1 MECGAGLGRA
11 CGRCG
16 AELPAEAKFCPA
28 CGDAAAAPERDP
40 RDYTP
45 KHLAEKILQ
54 SRSALE
60 GERKQ
65 VTVVFADV
73 KGSVELAEQVDP
85 EEWHG
90 ILDRFFQILTDGVHR
105 FEGTVN
111 QYTGDGIMALF
122 GAPIAHED
130 HAQRACYAAL
140 WLRDELRRYAN
151 ELRVERGLN
160 FGVRIGL
167 NSGEVVVGKIGDDL
181 RMDYTAQGPTVNLAA
196 RMQEIAEPGT
206 PCLAERT
213 AAQTRGYFEL
223 EDLGRAAIRGIHEP
237 VSVFALQGLG
247 PLRTRLD
254 LSRARGFSRF
264 VGRADELSALE
275 AALRRTTRGNGQ
287 IAGVVGEAGVG
298 KSRLCA
304 EFVERCRAN
313 GVAVYEAHCLSHG
326 RTVPFLPILEL
337 LRGLLGLAES
347 DRDQVAREKIA
358 GRLLL
363 LDEAFSEALPLVFDF
378 LGIPDPER
386 AALRMD
392 PEVRQRQFF
401 AFVRRLVQARSAQEP
416 TVIFMDDLHW
426 IDAASDE
433 LLAQLV
439 EAVPATPT
447 LLLVNFRPEYA
458 AEWTRKSY
466 YEQLPLMPLGAGDV
480 EAMLRELLGSDE
492 SVERLSAVI
501 RERTA
506 GNPFFMEEL
515 VRSLVEAGVLEGER
529 GAYRRV
535 RVVEDLEVPATVQAV
550 LAARIDRL
558 PEREKRAL
566 QTAAIIG
573 QQFTVPLLSAV
584 TELANSDLTAALSAL
599 ESAEFIF
606 PRSLYPVAEYV
617 FKHPLMEQVARES
630 QLAERR
636 RQLHRA
642 VGRRIEELHADRLPD
657 SWEALAH
664 HFYRGQDWSPAFEY
678 LRKTGDKARAAF
690 ANREAVS
697 LYDRAAEAA
706 DHLELEA
713 AERAALYEAKGQ
725 AHLGLSEFPEAV
737 EAFRRALDLSTVER
751 DRARLQV
758 ALATALTWVYEFDA
772 AIAAAEEALAISR
785 AEGDPGTAG
794 IASLIIARVRA
805 IRGDLDGA
813 ERSHIDAARFA
824 EASGRK
830 VLATQLHVSE
840 ALAANWRGSY
850 RAGIELL
857 EPIVGRAEKEN
868 ELMVLLE
875 AKSHLAIT
883 LGGAGE
889 YGRAI
894 SLISDGVALA
904 ESIGDKVW
912 RARMWNTRG
921 WILNELG
928 AFEEAEEA
936 NVRCLETAQQLSVR
950 IGMFDELTANAEA
963 NLADGAL
970 WRGDAGAA
978 EPHLA
983 GVAAIANKP
992 RNEWMVWRF
1001 GMHCQATACELALD
1015 RGDLAR
1021 ARDHLAICLR
1031 TARRTR
1037 SRRYLVRAIRLLAA
1051 CHVFAGDFAKAEPLI
1066 SAAVRRARELGNPP
1080 QRWHALLAQ
1089 GRVLD
1094 RLGKHDEAIQTWR
1107 EARGVAEAVARA
1119 LPDELRAAFGRSA
1132 IWATLAELGA

>member
-1 MECGAGLGRA
+1 
-11 CGRCG
+11 
-16 AELPAEAKFCPA
+16 
-28 CGDAAAAPERDP
+28 
-40 RDYTP
+40 
-45 KHLAEKILQ
+45 
-54 SRSALE
+54 
-60 GERKQ
+60 
-65 VTVVFADV
+65 
-73 KGSVELAEQVDP
+73 
-85 EEWHG
+85 
-90 ILDRFFQILTDGVHR
+90 
-105 FEGTVN
+105 
-111 QYTGDGIMALF
+111 
-122 GAPIAHED
+122 
-130 HAQRACYAAL
+130 
-140 WLRDELRRYAN
+140 
-151 ELRVERGLN
+151 
-160 FGVRIGL
+160 
-167 NSGEVVVGKIGDDL
+167 
-181 RMDYTAQGPTVNLAA
+181 
-196 RMQEIAEPGT
+196 
-206 PCLAERT
+206 
-213 AAQTRGYFEL
+213 
-223 EDLGRAAIRGIHEP
+223 
-237 VSVFALQGLG
+237 
-247 PLRTRLD
+247 
-254 LSRARGFSRF
+254 
-264 VGRADELSALE
+264 
-275 AALRRTTRGNGQ
+275 
-287 IAGVVGEAGVG
+287 
-298 KSRLCA
+298 
-304 EFVERCRAN
+304 
-313 GVAVYEAHCLSHG
+313 
-326 RTVPFLPILEL
+326 
-337 LRGLLGLAES
+337 
-347 DRDQVAREKIA
+347 
-358 GRLLL
+358 
-363 LDEAFSEALPLVFDF
+363 
-378 LGIPDPER
+378 
-386 AALRMD
+386 MD

-824 EASGRK
+824 EASGRN

-1089 GRVLD
+1089 GHGRRSAGPPSGRPWRSSAREEMRPGAGATCWD
-1094 RLGKHDEAIQTWR
+1094 RTTADGRPRSVDPTPGSSTLREEPIVDYETILYQLEDHIVTITLNRPERRNCINQQMNLELQDAFKRFRDDKEALVAILLLWLH
-1107 EARGVAEAVARA
+1107 EARRHLQADRRRRERLRRGSGHGDRDAGRHPHRGRERRVRRARA
-1119 LPDELRAAFGRSA
+1119 ALEHRVGRRAGRPPAADRGPGPRHGAAHHGPRHRRARGPLEERLRIETEMMMSMWLRKDRHSAGAQAFLDKNLKPEWPNHG
-1132 IWATLAELGA
+1132 L